1 MKKCFSMQ
9 LACFWLACIF
19 LLAGSALVA
28 QSTPAPDAAAPAPQ
42 DAKPAEKPGTPKIPR
57 PNMGDESALQQPTFS
72 QAVADALLRRLVHG
86 MQGHNLP
93 QTKSMFLAERLDPN
107 FEQHM
112 EAAFNY
118 YDSFHLYY
126 KIIQV
131 SGEGEPKGSIL
142 ADFDLESRPQ
152 QLEQATHRQ
161 HARLRL
167 EVERVSSAYGNPWRI
182 VAMDPEHFF
191 FEY

>member
-1 MKKCFSMQ
+1 MKKLRWMFVTV
-9 LACFWLACIF
+9 
-19 LLAGSALVA
+19 LLCASALLLVA

-42 DAKPAEKPGTPKIPR
+42 DAAQPAKTPEAPANKKIPR
-57 PNMGDESALQQPTFS
+57 PNMADESALQQTAFS
-72 QAVADALLRRLVHG
+72 QAVADALLRRLAQG

-93 QTKSMFLAERLDPN
+93 QTESIFLASRLDPN

-126 KIIQV
+126 KTIQI
-131 SGEGEPKGSIL
+131 SGDGEPKGIIV

-152 QLEQATHRQ
+152 QMESKIRRQ

-167 EVERVSSAYGNPWRI
+167 EVERGASVRGNPWHV
-182 VAMDPEHFF
+182 VAMDPDRFF